1 VVEVVELAGGGDTTG
16 GVDATGGDGGVGL
29 EATARR
35 GGVGEAALDGGATAE
50 GARWVAAA
58 VPELRVTTP

>member
-1 VVEVVELAGGGDTTG
+1 
-16 GVDATGGDGGVGL
+16 L
-29 EATARR
+29 EATARG
-35 GGVGEAALDGGATAE
+35 GGVGEGALDGGATAE